1 MPRLLITPSS
11 RSCHIIFN
19 GVQVVFNRV
28 QLALLRKNFGL
39 VLFKRNAIAMLLAV
53 VLSLSCGALVASQT
67 APVPDLSFKNR
78 TGGTESLSSYRGKIV
93 VLNFWAT
100 WCLPCREELPMLDK
114 LALKF
119 PTDKVVFF
127 AVSLDTA
134 ETQPK
139 IDRFL
144 EKKRIALPIW
154 LGASTQSLKQLNLG
168 EVIPVTVILDR
179 DGQIVMR
186 ILGEAS
192 RKDIASRLDWLL
204 GDRAAKA
211 PKPILKNY

>member
-19 GVQVVFNRV
+19 GVQVV
-28 QLALLRKNFGL
+28 LLRQKLGFA
-39 VLFKRNAIAMLLAV
+39 LFKRNSIGILLAA
-53 VLSLSCGALVASQT
+53 VLSLSCGPLTSAQT
-67 APVPDLSFKNR
+67 APIPELSFKNR
-78 TGGTESLSSYRGKIV
+78 AGGTESLSSYRGKIV

-119 PTDKVVFF
+119 PSDKVVFF

-144 EKKRIALPIW
+144 EKKRITLPIW

-168 EVIPVTVILDR
+168 EIIPATVIVDR
-179 DGQIVMR
+179 DGEIVLR

-192 RKDIASRLDWLL
+192 RKDITSRLDWLL
-204 GDRAAKA
+204 GNRAAKA
-211 PKPILKNY
+211 PKPVLKNY